1 MAERS
6 EVKGFL
12 QNVLGLCDPALV
24 ELLGERM
31 TVVHAK
37 KGDVLQ
43 KSGMP
48 VREIGFLVS
57 GVLRG
62 YYTDAAGNEATDCFV
77 IVPGSPAV
85 SCLSLDKPSPIAF
98 EALEKSMLYSIDIE
112 TVMELLKKSPEV
124 LALENRLLRASL
136 ELHWEREML
145 LAQCSATERYQAFLK
160 KFPGLIDRINHKMVA
175 SYLGI
180 TPVQLSR
187 VRHSLKTDGNLHNPE
202 ENIASIIEPLF
213 TAKL

>member
-1 MAERS
+1 
-6 EVKGFL
+6 
-12 QNVLGLCDPALV
+12 
-24 ELLGERM
+24 
-31 TVVHAK
+31 
-37 KGDVLQ
+37 
-43 KSGMP
+43 
-48 VREIGFLVS
+48 
-57 GVLRG
+57 
-62 YYTDAAGNEATDCFV
+62 
-77 IVPGSPAV
+77 
-85 SCLSLDKPSPIAF
+85 
-98 EALEKSMLYSIDIE
+98 MLYSIDIE

-145 LAQCSATERYQAFLK
+145 LAQCSAAERYLAFLK
-160 KFPGLIDRINHKMVA
+160 KFPGLIDKINHKLVA

-213 TAKL
+213 TEKL

>member
-1 MAERS
+1 MADRS
-6 EVKGFL
+6 EVKVFL
-12 QNVLGLCDPALV
+12 QDVLGLHDASVVALL
-24 ELLGERM
+24 EERM
-31 TVVHAK
+31 KVVHAK

-43 KSGMP
+43 KIGMP
-48 VREIGFLVS
+48 VKEIAFLVS

-77 IVPGSPAV
+77 VVPGSPAV
-85 SCLSLDKPSPIAF
+85 SCLSFDKSSPIAF
-98 EALEKSMLYSIDIE
+98 EALEKSVLYSIDME
-112 TVMELLKKSPEV
+112 TVMELMVKSRDV
-124 LALENRLLRASL
+124 LMLENRLLRESL
-136 ELHWEREML
+136 QMHWEREMV
-145 LAQCSATERYQAFLK
+145 LAQCTATERYQAFLK
-160 KFPGLIDRINHKMVA
+160 KFPGLIDRVNHKLVA
-175 SYLGI
+175 SFLGI

>member
-12 QNVLGLCDPALV
+12 QNVLGLRDPALV

-31 TVVHAK
+31 TVIHAK

-43 KSGMP
+43 KRGMP
-48 VREIGFLVS
+48 VNEIYFLNS
-57 GVLRG
+57 GLVRG
-62 YYTDAAGNEATDCFV
+62 YYTDANGNDATDCFV
-77 IVPGSPAV
+77 VVPGAPAV
-85 SCLSLDKPSPIAF
+85 SCLPLDKPSPIAF
-98 EALEKSMLYSIDIE
+98 EALEESVLYAIDVE
-112 TVMELLKKSPEV
+112 TVMELLATSHEM
-124 LALENRLLRASL
+124 LALENQLLRNAL
-136 ELHWEREML
+136 QLHWEREMI
-145 LAQCSATERYQAFLK
+145 LAQCSAAERYLAFLK
-160 KFPGLIDRINHKMVA
+160 KFPGLIDKINHKLVA

-213 TAKL
+213 TEKL